1 MTGLFKLDSHIDRAI
16 DSGSVG
22 TRAGVRHGST
32 TVKSQGMPAS
42 QPTLRNCTMTRDRR
56 EEMLDEASRLLNA
69 HGVSQTT
76 LNDLAAL
83 RGVTRNALYYYFSD
97 IEDLLHQV

>member
-1 MTGLFKLDSHIDRAI
+1 
-16 DSGSVG
+16 
-22 TRAGVRHGST
+22 
-32 TVKSQGMPAS
+32 
-42 QPTLRNCTMTRDRR
+42 MTRDRR